1 MLFTGKY
8 RAHLSST
15 RARVAALVSTAGA
28 AVALPLMSASNAR
41 AASVDTWE
49 QVAACESSGNWRI
62 NTGNGYYG
70 GLQFSQS
77 SWEAAGGTQYAPRA
91 DLASKQ
97 EQIAVAEKLLEMQ
110 GPGAWPV
117 CGSEGG
123 LTAGAPPAEAAPDTG
138 VPDQQATEPT
148 APSAPQQQSQPVQPV
163 QPTGSD
169 YTVRSGDTL
178 GAIAVA
184 YGTTWQQI
192 YEDNRS
198 VVGDDPD
205 FILPGQQLVI
215 R

>member
-8 RAHLSST
+8 RARLSST
-15 RARVAALVSTAGA
+15 RARIATLAGTAGA
-28 AVALPLMSASNAR
+28 AFALPLVSASNAK

-49 QVAACESSGNWRI
+49 QVAECESSNDWGI

-77 SWEAAGGTQYAPRA
+77 SWEAAGGTRYAPRA
-91 DLASKQ
+91 DLASKTQ
-97 EQIAVAEKLLEMQ
+97 QIATAEELLDMQ

-123 LTAGAPPAEAAPDTG
+123 LTSSAPPAGVAPDSGTQ
-138 VPDQQATEPT
+138 PQQPTEPQQPAQPQT
-148 APSAPQQQSQPVQPV
+148 PQPS
-163 QPTGSD
+163 GSV
-169 YTVRSGDTL
+169 YTVQSGDTL
-178 GAIAVA
+178 GAIALA

-192 YEDNRS
+192 YEANRS

-205 FILPGQQLVI
+205 FILPGQRLTI
-215 R
+215 G

>member
-8 RAHLSST
+8 RARLSST
-15 RARVAALVSTAGA
+15 RARIATLAGTAGA
-28 AVALPLMSASNAR
+28 AFALPLVSASNAK

-49 QVAACESSGNWRI
+49 RVAACESSGNWQI

-77 SWEAAGGTQYAPRA
+77 SWEAAGGTEYAARA
-91 DLASKQ
+91 DLASKS
-97 EQIAVAEKLLEMQ
+97 EQIATAEELLAMQ

-123 LTAGAPPAEAAPDTG
+123 LTSGAPPAEVPPEPEAP
-138 VPDQQATEPT
+138 
-148 APSAPQQQSQPVQPV
+148 PQQPTQPQQPAQPQ
-163 QPTGSD
+163 QPTQPQSPDSSGSV

-178 GAIAVA
+178 SDIAVA
-184 YGTTWQQI
+184 HGVPWQDL
-192 YEDNRS
+192 YDANRS

-205 FILPGQQLVI
+205 FILPGQQLTI
-215 R
+215 G